1 MLPEKKEAGNRQEE
15 MVSRTYEL
23 AEAAHQGKNDRGGH
37 PYIGHPVR
45 VSARFEADA
54 VMQVA
59 ALLHDTVEDTPATL
73 LARCEKEGDLPPFA
87 EEARSALLNLILPP
101 LCLQ

>member
-1 MLPEKKEAGNRQEE
+1 MDDVLPEKKEAGNRQEE

-45 VSARFEADA
+45 VSARFEANA

-59 ALLHDTVEDTPATL
+59 ALQ
-73 LARCEKEGDLPPFA
+73 ARCEKAGNLPPFA

-101 LCLQ
+101 LCLH